1 MDQHDK
7 LKVAIK
13 YWLHGKG
20 YSNAVK
26 AMVKF
31 KIILHKLLR

>member
-20 YSNAVK
+20 YSNA
-26 AMVKF
+26 
-31 KIILHKLLR
+31 